1 MELPFLSWAEID
13 LDATAANVRALKN
26 HVGPGVLLGAVVKAN
41 AYGHGAVEVSEVALE
56 SGADWII
63 VNRSIEGVE
72 LRRAGITAPVF
83 VLGHTMPVEADRMVG
98 YDLRPTVM
106 NLAQIESLSQAAE
119 KHGKTVHVHIKIDT
133 GLGRLGV
140 FPAEAVEF
148 ARAVSRLPRLVIEGV
163 YSHPSVADEPSAD
176 DVAYTWMQFERLMH
190 VRDELKKAGFEIP
203 IWHFC
208 NSAATIRFPEMH
220 LSLVRCGT
228 SLHGFD
234 PFIGQELAGAIA
246 LRPALTLK
254 SHLVRVATHPTG
266 SAVSYGRTYVTVAPT
281 RIAVVPVGYGDG
293 YRRALSNKGYVL
305 VRGKRAPIIGRVCMD
320 QFMVDVTHIP
330 EAALYDEAV
339 LIGSQGD
346 QRIISEDIANLVGT
360 HVNEVTSILAPRIPR
375 LYLKGGRI
383 LKSKGLAEEDSFI

>member
-13 LDATAANVRALKN
+13 LDATAANVRALRN
-26 HVGPGVLLGAVVKAN
+26 HVGQDVLLGAVVKAN
-41 AYGHGAVEVSEVALE
+41 AYGHGAVEVSDVALE
-56 SGADWII
+56 NGADWII
-63 VNRSIEGVE
+63 VNRSIEGIE
-72 LRRAGITAPVF
+72 LRRAGVTSPIF
-83 VLGHTMPVEADRMVG
+83 VLGHTMPVEADRMVRFE
-98 YDLRPTVM
+98 LRPTVM
-106 NLAQIESLSQAAE
+106 NVTQIEALSQAAE
-119 KHGKTVHVHIKIDT
+119 KYGKTVHVHIKIDT

-140 FPAEAVEF
+140 FPADAAEF
-148 ARAVSRLPRLVIEGV
+148 ARAISRLPGLVIEGV

-190 VRDELKKAGFEIP
+190 VRDELERLGVEVP
-203 IWHFC
+203 IYHFC

-220 LSLVRCGT
+220 LNLVRCGT
-228 SLHGFD
+228 SLYGFD

-254 SHLVRVATHPTG
+254 SHLVRVETHPAG
-266 SAVSYGRTYVTVAPT
+266 SAISYGRTYVTAVPT
-281 RIAVVPVGYGDG
+281 RIGVVPVGYGDG

-320 QFMVDVTHIP
+320 QFMIDITHIP
-330 EAALYDEAV
+330 EATLYDEAV

-346 QRIISEDIANLVGT
+346 QRILSEDIANLVGT
-360 HVNEVTSILAPRIPR
+360 HVNEVTSVLAPRISR

-383 LKSKGLAEEDSFI
+383 LKSKGLVEDDSFV